1 MNNDRKILARADG
14 DFPFHFFIEKAVL
27 PVEPENSYEIVGVA
41 STPNIDHDMERM
53 ALPALKRMAEK
64 INFDG
69 VPLRVEHQKND
80 NAIIGK
86 VSEAWVDES
95 NKMWIKAKLTKG
107 NIAAEMLHNALV
119 GGAKLGLSVGGRVKQ
134 AVREMSEH
142 QGKMIK
148 TFFDVILDEVSVT
161 PRPSNYD
168 SWLLNKHITNEGD
181 NSDALYNTPIH
192 DTFLRENPKFDYLVA
207 IEKSIPD
214 KAWKK
219 VEESNLNLKIEHME
233 KYVTKSEFENFKNE
247 FFTELRKF
255 TESDAV
261 GVTREM
267 DAPAASDVDAHDQ
280 NNPTDEKE
288 TPEAQE
294 RTVKQRAEKTGA
306 NGSDEQGQREKN
318 PGEDAIGED
327 EQTAHDQDN
336 DTETK
341 DENPAQ
347 TRTVKSIVSAIAA
360 AIRKGSTKPPF
371 PVATKETTDEEET
384 ATEKEMSETSS
395 TKEKEMSET
404 SSTKEKEISESSEDE
419 KEMSEFSETKKG
431 LRKTTSSTADREMSE
446 TSSTRE
452 KDQSE
457 SESTEEE
464 YDASDYEIPEA
475 KKSVSSLDA
484 FSVAVGQ
491 LIDGAES
498 RMEKSGRRIPGLRQL
513 ILDFVRNDSDIQK
526 DIKAMM
532 REPGMKKSIV
542 GNEPVVFLK
551 DGTRLK
557 LVPTENYLQKNI
569 QVNKNAKFGDVYKN
583 NYSSANDTH
592 IGGVR

>member
-1 MNNDRKILARADG
+1 MDNDRKILAQADG

-64 INFDG
+64 INYDG

-107 NIAAEMLHNALV
+107 NVAAEMLHDALV

-134 AVREMSEH
+134 AVREMSQH

-148 TFFDVILDEVSVT
+148 TFFDVVLDEVSVT

-219 VEESNLNLKIEHME
+219 VEESNLNLTKVEHME
-233 KYVTKSEFENFKNE
+233 KEYVTKSEFESFKNE
-247 FFTELRKF
+247 FFNELKKF
-255 TESDAV
+255 TESDAD
-261 GVTREM
+261 GLTRM
-267 DAPAASDVDAHDQ
+267 VDAPPAKDESAHDQ
-280 NNPTDEKE
+280 NNPVDEKE
-288 TPEAQE
+288 TPENQE
-294 RTVKQRAEKTGA
+294 RTVKEQTKKSGA
-306 NGSDEQGQREKN
+306 NGSDENGQREEN
-318 PGEDAIGED
+318 PGEGKIPEGEQDA
-327 EQTAHDQDN
+327 HYQDN
-336 DTETK
+336 GTEVKETP
-341 DENPAQ
+341 ENQ
-347 TRTVKSIVSAIAA
+347 KRTVKAIVSEIAA
-360 AIRKGSTKPPF
+360 AIRKGSEKPPF
-371 PVATKETTDEEET
+371 PEATKKEMTETK
-384 ATEKEMSETSS
+384 EKEMTESES
-395 TKEKEMSET
+395 KEKEMSESESKEKEMT
-404 SSTKEKEISESSEDE
+404 ESETKEKEQP
-419 KEMSEFSETKKG
+419 ET
-431 LRKTTSSTADREMSE
+431 
-446 TSSTRE
+446 
-452 KDQSE
+452 
-457 SESTEEE
+457 ESTHFADKEASEETE
-464 YDASDYEIPEA
+464 HDASDYKIPEA
-475 KKSVSSLDA
+475 KKSVKTVASLDA
-484 FSVAVGQ
+484 FSVAVGE
-491 LIDGAES
+491 LIDGAEE
-498 RMEKSGRRIPGLRQL
+498 RMSKSGRRVPGLRQL
-513 ILDFVRNDSDIQK
+513 ILDFVRNDADIQK
-526 DIKAMM
+526 DIRAMI

-557 LVPTENYLQKNI
+557 LVPSENYVQKNV
-569 QVNKNAKFGDVYKN
+569 QVNKNAKFGDVYKE
-583 NYSSANDTH
+583 NYSSANDAH
-592 IGGVR
+592 IEGVR